1 MEKKICPVCEHVLSG
16 NHYCR
21 VCRKWIWHPKVIHAN
36 YYLNERHPAQEE
48 NCEYHHPSF
57 MEERSSAAPAK
68 PPARPEGQSRPQ
80 QYARQAQAQ
89 SARQVQAQSARQAQ
103 TQPARQNQAQSARQP
118 QAQPLR
124 QMQVRPTRQLQT
136 QSAWQNQDGKNPL
149 PSALIVIFVAV
160 FLLILLS
167 AMIPVFL
174 FFI

>member
-1 MEKKICPVCEHVLSG
+1 MEKKICPVCEHVLRG

-68 PPARPEGQSRPQ
+68 PPVRPAGQSRPQ

-89 SARQVQAQSARQAQ
+89 SARQSQAQSARQS
-103 TQPARQNQAQSARQP
+103 QAQSARQP

-124 QMQVRPTRQLQT
+124 QNQVRPARQPQA

-167 AMIPVFL
+167 FMIPVL
-174 FFI
+174 MFFI

>member
-1 MEKKICPVCEHVLSG
+1 MEKKICPGCEHVLSG

-68 PPARPEGQSRPQ
+68 RPARPAGQSRPQ
-80 QYARQAQAQ
+80 QYARQAP
-89 SARQVQAQSARQAQ
+89 AQSARQA
-103 TQPARQNQAQSARQP
+103 
-118 QAQPLR
+118 
-124 QMQVRPTRQLQT
+124 QT